1 MPKAK
6 GESFAN
12 WRDECFGEIKKT
24 RDLDQCFKE
33 LIKNNQVLL
42 VRSISNCCSS
52 PPTTQVYRN
61 LKKSYEKNW
70 SLVTNNPNLARIFT
84 NAHIV
89 AHRKDKSLK
98 GRQCT
103 SYWCYVIGTGPPSPR
118 SKLSFLSFCDQNP
131 WKDIKSSIVFLEFVS
146 MDDLTFRQK

>member
-1 MPKAK
+1 M
-6 GESFAN
+6 
-12 WRDECFGEIKKT
+12 
-24 RDLDQCFKE
+24 
-33 LIKNNQVLL
+33 
-42 VRSISNCCSS
+42 RSISNWCSS
-52 PPTTQVYRN
+52 PPTTQVYGN

-70 SLVTNNPNLARIFT
+70 SLITNNPNLARIFT

-98 GRQCT
+98 GWQCT

-146 MDDLTFRQK
+146 MDDLTWVNLSWSNRVIDFRAVGWLLKEPFFQIGFTRQDKI